1 MCQSRLTHGLVQ
13 PFTRLYN
20 GSWVFAALSSQV
32 PVEMHCPQSTI
43 PTSLLGFGV
52 INLMEGCTLSSA
64 DFHYPHTFT
73 SYTSVDISFSL
84 NSPHDKMDE
93 QDYEDYGD
101 YNEVPRPFNF
111 DSSEPLVI
119 AANEAEVEEDYF
131 SNELTTR
138 VSVESSVNVISN
150 IPEQGEDIHDSETKK
165 SGLVTKEDFI
175 KDAAIANVANIMDV
189 MVSSND
195 IQMSVATELPNTE
208 LKLVPE
214 GADTDTELHHDVLLK
229 LRNKIKNGKHWLDDF
244 TSAVREIRKAM

>member
-1 MCQSRLTHGLVQ
+1 MD
-13 PFTRLYN
+13 
-20 GSWVFAALSSQV
+20 VFARKHKVKAL
-32 PVEMHCPQSTI
+32 
-43 PTSLLGFGV
+43 
-52 INLMEGCTLSSA
+52 NLHIKSEKNSMTQLDRPKGENTKHTFLSSA

-93 QDYEDYGD
+93 QDYEDYED

>member
-1 MCQSRLTHGLVQ
+1 
-13 PFTRLYN
+13 
-20 GSWVFAALSSQV
+20 
-32 PVEMHCPQSTI
+32 
-43 PTSLLGFGV
+43 
-52 INLMEGCTLSSA
+52 
-64 DFHYPHTFT
+64 
-73 SYTSVDISFSL
+73 
-84 NSPHDKMDE
+84 MDE
-93 QDYEDYGD
+93 QDYEDYED